1 MVGFFRFKKCVGGG
15 LNWVFV
21 NNRYFYY
28 FLLGFKYLITVSLG
42 IVKRESKKKYT
53 MKNVT
58 IINSTRTTDANA
70 RKIASDYVKNNFYS
84 VENFVNAGYTEI
96 EVSQPSPN
104 AQRRIFAK

>member
-1 MVGFFRFKKCVGGG
+1 
-15 LNWVFV
+15 
-21 NNRYFYY
+21 
-28 FLLGFKYLITVSLG
+28 
-42 IVKRESKKKYT
+42 